1 MLENELNIPN
11 HIAIIM
17 DGNGRWAKERGMKRT
32 DGHLEGSKN
41 LKRIVEHAQRLGIK
55 VVTVYAFSTE
65 NWSRPKEEVDYLMN
79 LIKEFF
85 TKHIKELYE
94 KNIKITFM
102 GRRDRLSSDVFKI
115 INEIK
120 EKTKNNDGII
130 LNIGLDYG
138 GQDEILEMVKKIAT
152 KVQNKEITIENIDKN
167 IIEENLM
174 TSGLPPVDFMIRT
187 SGELRLSNFLLWQL
201 AYAELY
207 FVDTYWPDFD
217 GKALEQAIVE
227 YNRRNR
233 RFGGIKDDNKNN

>member
-102 GRRDRLSSDVFKI
+102 GRRDRLSSDVLKI

-187 SGELRLSNFLLWQL
+187 SGELRLSNFYFGNLHMQNFILLIL
-201 AYAELY
+201 IGLILTVRLLNKRLLNTIEETA
-207 FVDTYWPDFD
+207 V
-217 GKALEQAIVE
+217 LE
-227 YNRRNR
+227 
-233 RFGGIKDDNKNN
+233 G

>member
-41 LKRIVEHAQRLGIK
+41 FKRIVEHAQRLGIK

-65 NWSRPKEEVDYLMN
+65 NWSRPREEVDYLMN

-102 GRRDRLSSDVFKI
+102 GRRDRLSSDVLKI

>member
-102 GRRDRLSSDVFKI
+102 GRRDRLSSDVLKI

>member
-1 MLENELNIPN
+1 
-11 HIAIIM
+11 
-17 DGNGRWAKERGMKRT
+17 
-32 DGHLEGSKN
+32 
-41 LKRIVEHAQRLGIK
+41 
-55 VVTVYAFSTE
+55 
-65 NWSRPKEEVDYLMN
+65 
-79 LIKEFF
+79 
-85 TKHIKELYE
+85 
-94 KNIKITFM
+94 
-102 GRRDRLSSDVFKI
+102 
-115 INEIK
+115 
-120 EKTKNNDGII
+120 
-130 LNIGLDYG
+130 
-138 GQDEILEMVKKIAT
+138 MVKKIAT